1 MKAVAEP
8 NWVASYVYRLAA
20 LTGWSFHDI
29 LRMPFSAGL
38 QILDADS
45 FMRNIPRVYE
55 HQSDSAHFDS
65 LAAIDAAFAKL
76 L

>member
-1 MKAVAEP
+1 
-8 NWVASYVYRLAA
+8 
-20 LTGWSFHDI
+20 
-29 LRMPFSAGL
+29 MPFSAGL